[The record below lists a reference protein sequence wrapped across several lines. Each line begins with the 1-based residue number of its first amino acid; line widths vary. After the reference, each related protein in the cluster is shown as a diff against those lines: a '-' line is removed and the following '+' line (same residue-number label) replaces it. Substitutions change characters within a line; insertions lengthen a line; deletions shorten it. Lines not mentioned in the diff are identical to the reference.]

1 MPAVIH
7 EQVNRHSSNCP
18 MGRSCSSRQLRN
30 NLPNVSDKT
39 TDISEGTV
47 VLVRLYFT
55 KVNFNNNQLSSDNNI
70 TTDSHKEGI
79 TLFKILRITAVDNM
93 DFDHITIV
101 AYCKCTVLRPVYTG
115 DFCGHFSHSDAC
127 D

>member
-1 MPAVIH
+1 M
-7 EQVNRHSSNCP
+7 
-18 MGRSCSSRQLRN
+18 
-30 NLPNVSDKT
+30 
-39 TDISEGTV
+39 
-47 VLVRLYFT
+47 
-55 KVNFNNNQLSSDNNI
+55 SSDNNI

-127 D
+127 DWVVKYIYIALHRWSSTFVSQSI